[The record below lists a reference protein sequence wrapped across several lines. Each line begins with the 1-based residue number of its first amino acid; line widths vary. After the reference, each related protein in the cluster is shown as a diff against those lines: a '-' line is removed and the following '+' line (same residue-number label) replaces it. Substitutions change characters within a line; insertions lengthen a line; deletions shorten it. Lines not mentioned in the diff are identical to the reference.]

1 MKYGFIIP
9 GGDVKLFGEMAAI
22 AEEAGWDAVFLADAI
37 SVGFNPAEPLPFFD
51 PWVALGTM
59 AVATKRVKLGTFL
72 TPVSRRRPWKLAR
85 ELATLDEL
93 SDGRM
98 ILAVGLG
105 AANDDGGFCKV
116 GEQMELRA
124 RAELLDEGLAIMD
137 GLWKGKPVNFKGKH
151 YTVDGLM
158 MLPRPVQRPRIPI
171 WVVGVWPK
179 EKSMS
184 RVLKWDGLIPQ
195 RYKGTPADV
204 MPPEQLQEVRDYVV
218 KHRGAKKPF
227 DIIFGGT
234 SSGKNKKKAI
244 QQVKPYLDAGA
255 TWWIEST
262 WSFDSKKV
270 IERMKQGPPPV

>member
-9 GGDVKLFGEMAAI
+9 GGDVKRFGEMAAI
-22 AEEAGWDAVFLADAI
+22 AEESGWDGVFLADGI
-37 SVGFNPAEPLPFFD
+37 SVGYKPTEPIPFFD
-51 PWVALGTM
+51 PWVALATM
-59 AVATKRVKLGTFL
+59 AVATKRVKLGTFI
-72 TPVSRRRPWKLAR
+72 TPVSRRRPWKLSR
-85 ELATLDEL
+85 ELTTLDEL

-105 AANDDGGFCKV
+105 AAADDGGFCRV
-116 GEQMELRA
+116 GEKMELRT
-124 RAELLDEGLAIMD
+124 RAELLDEGLAIID

-151 YTVDGLM
+151 YTVDGLI
-158 MLPRPVQRPRIPI
+158 MLPRPVQKPRIPV
-171 WVVGVWPK
+171 WVIGVWPK

-195 RYKGTPADV
+195 PYKATPADV
-204 MPPEQLQEVRDYVV
+204 MSAEQLKEIRDYVRER
-218 KHRGAKKPF
+218 RGVKKPF
-227 DIIFGGT
+227 DIVAGGM

-244 QQVKPYLDAGA
+244 QQVKPYADAGA
-255 TWWIEST
+255 TWWVESL